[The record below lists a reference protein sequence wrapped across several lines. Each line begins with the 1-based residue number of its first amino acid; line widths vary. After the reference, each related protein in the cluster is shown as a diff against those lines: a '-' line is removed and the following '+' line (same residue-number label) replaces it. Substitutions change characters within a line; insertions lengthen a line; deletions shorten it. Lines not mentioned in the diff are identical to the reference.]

1 MTLRNELQTSETR
14 LSESAWQNQEVPEPR
29 DRELE
34 ALQEQL
40 GNVESREMILR
51 DQQHKLEAQ
60 IAELQRELSTG
71 KEKVQDLDATRKRL
85 AEMEHVCQELRE
97 ENHRLEEEISRWQE
111 RIAESEETQ
120 RQFSTLRQQSE
131 ELQTKQAAV
140 SEANSLIDG
149 LGEKSGNHIDF
160 NSDDSAARVHA
171 ANDEQI
177 KPLVRTSAKQKWR
190 FRIITA
196 TGAIAIA
203 AAVAVGFLDTSSNK
217 LSESKEPAVAPE
229 TVSTEQSMPIEA
241 TSKTLKRPSPA
252 AGENE
257 FSKPMRRRVQKS
269 LVQPRFTVGQAI
281 PHS

>member
-1 MTLRNELQTSETR
+1 MTLRNELQPSETR

-60 IAELQRELSTG
+60 IAESQRELSTG
-71 KEKVQDLDATRKRL
+71 KEKVQELDATRKRL

-120 RQFSTLRQQSE
+120 RQFSTLRQQSG

-149 LGEKSGNHIDF
+149 LGEKSSNNIDL

-229 TVSTEQSMPIEA
+229 NVSTEQSMPIEA